1 MILSER
7 TKKRKIKNEIDYTL
21 NTIYGKSNDIF
32 QEVSP
37 SVNLCDNNESINT
50 VLNVLS
56 PTMFSPIAKIPDVV
70 LLSTSTSNTCS
81 EEISDILCDNVG
93 EFSIVQHN
101 FSLRDFLAS
110 WALDFNISHIALNGL
125 LKGLKKHECFK
136 DLPVDSRT
144 ILSTPKN
151 IYQGIQTVM
160 PGIYHHFGLS
170 SAILKYTPNN
180 VNEVNIAI
188 GIDGVPLSKSSGGQF
203 WPILGYIISQ
213 KSSRKNVFPIGIYY
227 GFEKPNNSNEFL
239 SNFVDEAKFLI
250 NNGII
255 KNNNTIKISIKVFC
269 LDVPAKSYILRTKG
283 HSGFSSCTRCTIEGE
298 YINNRVCFPYS
309 QMPSLKR
316 NHSSYIN
323 KLDEDFHTSNELTRL
338 IELPGFDSIN
348 SFSLDYMHL
357 ICLGVMKK
365 LLFLWTKGP
374 LNVRLR
380 SKSVDDLSSSLLSLK
395 NCITSDFVRSVRS
408 MKELSRFKA
417 TEFRTI
423 VLYVGQ
429 IVFKNVISK
438 KCYEHFMTLNISM
451 LILLSPDKS
460 TLVDYARDLLNY
472 FVKRFGEIYGSYHMS
487 HNIHGLLHLCDD
499 YDLYGP
505 LDNCSTFV
513 FENYLKELKSL
524 LRKHEKPLAQII
536 NRLAEK
542 DNITA
547 MQEISEITHRHDKLS
562 QDIILKQT
570 HTNGPLIENIFG
582 PQYYDLFYE
591 NIHINIKKEKDSY
604 VLTKDNTLV
613 KCLNIAHLNNKPVL
627 IGKFFK
633 SLLPCYMKPLDS
645 TLLDIFEVK
654 NLSKNMHYWPIC
666 DIKKKIMILKHGGK
680 LIAMPI
686 IHSTVEE

>member
-1 MILSER
+1 MISSER

-21 NTIYGKSNDIF
+21 NAIYGKSNDIF
-32 QEVSP
+32 HEVSP
-37 SVNLCDNNESINT
+37 SVNLCENNYESLIT
-50 VLNVLS
+50 VPNVLS
-56 PTMFSPIAKIPDVV
+56 PKVSSPVIKIPDTV
-70 LLSTSTSNTCS
+70 LSSTCTSNTFPV
-81 EEISDILCDNVG
+81 ELSDNLCDNVG
-93 EFSIVQHN
+93 ESSIIQQD
-101 FSLRDFLAS
+101 FSLKDFLAS
-110 WALDFNISHIALNGL
+110 WSLNFNISHIALNGL
-125 LKGLKKHECFK
+125 LKGLKNHECFK

-144 ILSTPKN
+144 LLSTPKN
-151 IYQGIQTVM
+151 ICQSIQTVM
-160 PGIYHHFGLS
+160 PGIYYHFGLS

-180 VNEVNIAI
+180 VTEVNIAI

-203 WPILGYIISQ
+203 WPILGYIMSES
-213 KSSRKNVFPIGIYY
+213 SSRKKVFPIGIYY
-227 GFEKPNNSNEFL
+227 GFEKPDNSNEFL

-250 NNGII
+250 NNGIT
-255 KNNNTIKISIKVFC
+255 KNNIIIKIKIKVFC
-269 LDVPAKSYILRTKG
+269 LDVPAKSFVLRTKG
-283 HSGFSSCTRCTIEGE
+283 HAGLSSCTRCTIEGE

-309 QMPSLKR
+309 HVPSLKR
-316 NHSSYIN
+316 NHHSYIT

-408 MKELSRFKA
+408 MKELNRFKA

-423 VLYVGQ
+423 VIYVGQ
-429 IVFKNVISK
+429 IVLKNVLSN

-451 LILLSPDKS
+451 IILLSPDKS
-460 TLVDYARDLLNY
+460 TMVDYARNLLNY
-472 FVKRFGEIYGSYHMS
+472 FVKLFGEIYGSYNIS

-499 YDLYGP
+499 YDMYGP

-524 LRKHEKPLAQII
+524 LRKHEKPLAQVI

-542 DNITA
+542 NNITA
-547 MQEISEITHRHDKLS
+547 MQEINEIANRPDKIS
-562 QDIILKQT
+562 QSIILKQP
-570 HTNGPLIENIFG
+570 HSNGPLIENTFG
-582 PQYYDLFYE
+582 PQYHDLVYK

-604 VLTKDNTLV
+604 VLTNDNTLV
-613 KCLNIAHLNNKPVL
+613 KCLNIAHLNNKPIL
-627 IGKFFK
+627 IGQSFK
-633 SLLPCYMKPLDS
+633 SLLPYYTIPLDS

-654 NLSKNMHYWPIC
+654 NLSRNIHYWDVC
-666 DIKKKIMILKHGGK
+666 DIKKKIMVLKHGGK

-686 IHSTVEE
+686 IHTTD